1 MLLSGSEALVTLMRR
16 QRALDRSAG
25 LETSGFV
32 SGYRGS
38 PLGGV
43 DFAMWQA
50 ARALERD
57 DIRFV
62 PGLNEELAA
71 TAIWGT
77 QQLHRFG
84 AARRAGVFALWYGK
98 NPGLDRIGDVL
109 KHANMEGTA
118 AHGGVL
124 AATGDDPAASSS
136 TISNQGEQA
145 FVAAMSPVLAPADV
159 DDIVALGLAGFAL
172 SRYCGLWVGFKLV
185 ADVVESTRSLAA
197 HAAPLPFVLPRD
209 FELPPG
215 GLNAR
220 MPDDRWAQD
229 ERTLC
234 FRLPA
239 ARAFARANGL
249 DRTEVAPRACKRIAF
264 VAAGKAWRDLR
275 EALVLLGLA
284 DDELACAGV
293 GLRRLALVWPIEE
306 DDNAAFLRGFEHVVV
321 VEEKRAVVEPQLM
334 ALAYHWPSGQRP
346 RIGGKRDTSGRPL
359 LPEHCEIGPTLVARV
374 VLDCLAQAQA
384 LPAERLVELAARV
397 APAAASASAARAAP
411 AIAGAPVR
419 KPHFCAGCPHSR
431 STRLPPGSQAMAG
444 IGCHSMAMWMPGSR
458 TTTLTQMGGEGANWI
473 GAAPYVDV
481 PHMFQNLGDGTYMH
495 SGSLAIRAAV
505 AAGVPITYKILVN
518 EAVAMTG
525 GQPVEGAPGAARI
538 AWQLHAEGV
547 SRIAVLTGR
556 EAAFT
561 GGARRLPPGAWLA
574 DRDDLDEVMRTLRE
588 FRGVSAIVY
597 DQICATEKRRLR
609 RRGRRFTDEP
619 VVLIH
624 ERICDDCGD
633 CSVQSHC
640 SAVRQVDTPFGPKR
654 RIDPSTCNTDLSCT
668 DGYCPSFITIENAQ
682 PHAGSAPPPM
692 SAPPPDLL
700 AALPEPRRAAMP
712 CARPLGIVLAGV
724 GGSGLVTAATL
735 LAAAALREGLV
746 VSQLDNTGLARKG
759 GEVTTHLRLA
769 RDVPIEGSTRIPEAG
784 ADLLIGGDLASAAAP
799 RVLAL
804 LAAGARAV
812 LTIDAT
818 PMLEQVLDPDLPM
831 PTRAWQ
837 ASVRARLGADAVA
850 SVDGTAIAVRRLG
863 DTLYATMVV
872 LGAAVQRG
880 CLPVSPA
887 AVEQAIRAH
896 GVAVEHNLAAFAWG
910 RLAAI
915 GREADEARDAAAAAG
930 SRALPA
936 ADGHGRD
943 GSDWQAAAPFFA
955 DELVRYQGRRLSE
968 RYLALV
974 RRVAAAEQRV
984 SGAAGSL
991 ALAAARNVYDVLA
1004 VKDEY
1009 EVARLATDAQFLA
1022 ALRREYGPGARP
1034 HFHFAPAWLAPRA
1047 TADGR
1052 RRKLRLGPWIIVV
1065 LRVLARLRPLRG
1077 TPFDPFAHQAE
1088 RVAQRRFTTL
1098 YCDGLA
1104 RMADALD
1111 AAGVAEALEFARL
1124 PEQVRG
1130 YGPVRMPRLQA
1141 AMQAAEQSLRRF
1153 EARGPAAPSQKTQ
1166 QAQETR

>member
-1 MLLSGSEALVTLMRR
+1 MNAVPAGRALLSGSAALVTLMRR
-16 QRALDRSAG
+16 QRALDRAAG

-50 ARALERD
+50 ARALEAD

-84 AARRAGVFALWYGK
+84 PARRAGVFALWYGK

-109 KHANMEGTA
+109 KHANMEGSA

-124 AATGDDPAASSS
+124 VATGDDPAASSS

-145 FVAAMSPVLAPADV
+145 FAAAMSPVLVPADV
-159 DDIVALGLAGFAL
+159 ADIVDLGLAGFAL

-185 ADVVESTRSLAA
+185 ADVVESTRSFDANAA
-197 HAAPLPFVLPRD
+197 TMPFVLPRD
-209 FELPPG
+209 FELPQG
-215 GLNAR
+215 GLNGR
-220 MPDDRWAQD
+220 VSDDRWAQD
-229 ERTLC
+229 ERTLR

-239 ARAFARANGL
+239 ARAFARANRL
-249 DRTEVAPRACKRIAF
+249 DRTEVAPLAGKRVAF

-284 DDELACAGV
+284 DDELARAGI

-306 DDNAAFLRGFEHVVV
+306 DDNALFLRGFEHVVV
-321 VEEKRAVVEPQLM
+321 VEEKRAVIEPQLT

-346 RIGGKRDTSGRPL
+346 SLSGKRDASGRPL
-359 LPEHCEIGPTLVARV
+359 LPEHGEIGPTLVARV
-374 VLDCLAQAQA
+374 VIECLSQAQA
-384 LPAERLVELAARV
+384 LPAERLATLAARL
-397 APAAASASAARAAP
+397 APAASAAPVGGEAQ
-411 AIAGAPVR
+411 VR

-431 STRLPPGSQAMAG
+431 STRLPPGSLAMAG

-481 PHMFQNLGDGTYMH
+481 PHMFQNLGDGTYVH

-525 GQPVEGAPGAARI
+525 GQPVEGAPDAARI

-556 EAAFT
+556 AAAFS

-574 DRDDLDEVMRTLRE
+574 DRDDLDEVMRSLRE

-609 RRGRRFTDEP
+609 RRGTRFVDEP
-619 VVLIH
+619 AVLIN

-640 SAVRQVDTPFGPKR
+640 SAVRQVGTPFGPRR
-654 RIDPSTCNTDLSCT
+654 RIDSSTCNTDLSCV

-682 PHAGSAPPPM
+682 LRARSAPPRLSAPPPER
-692 SAPPPDLL
+692 L
-700 AALPEPRRAAMP
+700 AALPEPRRAALP
-712 CARPLGIVLAGV
+712 LSRPFGIVLAGV
-724 GGSGLVTAATL
+724 GGSGLVTTAAL
-735 LAAAALREGLV
+735 LAAAALREGLT

-759 GEVTTHLRLA
+759 GEVTTHLRLSA
-769 RDVPIEGSTRIPEAG
+769 GAPIEGSTRIPESG
-784 ADLLIGGDLASAAAP
+784 ADLLIGADLASAAAP

-812 LTIDAT
+812 LTTDVT

-831 PTRAWQ
+831 PTRAWH
-837 ASVRARLGADAVA
+837 ASVRARLGADAITG
-850 SVDGTAIAVRRLG
+850 VDGTAIATRRLG
-863 DTLYATMVV
+863 DTLYASVVV
-872 LGAAVQRG
+872 LGAAVQSG
-880 CLPVSPA
+880 FVPVSPA
-887 AVEQAIRAH
+887 AVEQAIREH

-915 GREADEARDAAAAAG
+915 GPEAEEADETFDAPSAVGGRKSPAAAG
-930 SRALPA
+930 
-936 ADGHGRD
+936 HGRAWD
-943 GSDWQAAAPFFA
+943 DWQAAASFFA
-955 DELVRYQGRRLSE
+955 DELVRYQDRSLSE

-974 RRVAAAEQRV
+974 RRVAEAEQRA
-984 SGAAGSL
+984 GGTAGSL
-991 ALAAARNVYDVLA
+991 ALAAACNVYDVLA

-1009 EVARLATDAQFLA
+1009 EVARLATDAAFLA
-1022 ALRREYGPGARP
+1022 SLRSEYGPGARP

-1052 RRKLRLGPWIIVV
+1052 RRKLRFGPWIIVV
-1065 LRVLARLRPLRG
+1065 LRVLALLRPLRG
-1077 TPFDPFAHQAE
+1077 TLFDPFAHQAE

-1104 RMADALD
+1104 RVADTLD
-1111 AAGVAEALEFARL
+1111 AGGVVAALEFARL

-1141 AMQAAEQSLRRF
+1141 ALRAAEESLRRLD
-1153 EARGPAAPSQKTQ
+1153 AQGVG
-1166 QAQETR
+1166 AQEEGTR